1 MSSSE
6 QSIQSFDLS
15 YYDPLR
21 ARRIPASDPE
31 LLAQELADK
40 FPPHTAIRFMAS
52 PFPCHPPLL
61 KRLQIHFEREKLL
74 SRHEFSCFVHHE
86 SLTPEILALFSQL
99 KFLELITEFP
109 LAHLDQEAWS
119 QRFFHC
125 REYGIKLRLVLN
137 AAPLTRDAE
146 RLAEA
151 HFFLREHIG
160 YFTLNYTAGYFTQPQ
175 IDACYRHLSRISA
188 EAHQAFLVDEAL
200 NKNYYVGTYEYMRRT
215 FSPRVKT
222 VLEINPFAE
231 QRYYKDFNRVPYAWD
246 VTLSTLKQ
254 GHLDSAH
261 LQELSKTFDAILIFQ
276 GFPRVR
282 YPAQIVQELRQ
293 YARPTTQWIC
303 VHYNMASFPNLPLL
317 LGNQWQN
324 SIAESSFWSCVKM
337 HSKQSLAKLFEPLDI
352 TLNWVPTTVARPDLK
367 RMEQFVGRQL
377 KAFVDDAAWAHYLEQ
392 AYTMMWTASGEAT
405 NLLTAPL
412 EAVIDAEETEASVE
426 GFVDGF
432 IEGFI

>member
-6 QSIQSFDLS
+6 QSPQSFDLS

-21 ARRIPASDPE
+21 ARRIQASDPE
-31 LLAQELADK
+31 QLAQELADK

-74 SRHEFSCFVHHE
+74 SHHEFSCFVNHE
-86 SLTPEILALFSQL
+86 DLSADILSLFSQL
-99 KFLELITEFP
+99 RFLEIITELP
-109 LAHLDQEAWS
+109 LQHLNKAAWT
-119 QRFFHC
+119 QLFFRC
-125 REYGIKLRLVLN
+125 REHGIKLRLVLN
-137 AAPLTRDAE
+137 ATPLTQDPV

-151 HFFLREHIG
+151 HFFLRENMG
-160 YFTLNYTAGYFTQPQ
+160 FFTLNYTAGYFAHPK
-175 IDACYRHLSRISA
+175 IDAAYRHLARVTA

-215 FSPRVKT
+215 FSPRIKT

-231 QRYYKDFNRVPYAWD
+231 QSYYKDFNRVPYTWD

-261 LQELSKTFDAILIFQ
+261 LQQLNKTFDAILIFQ
-276 GFPRVR
+276 GFPRMRLPEQVL
-282 YPAQIVQELRQ
+282 QELKL
-293 YARPTTQWIC
+293 YSRPTTQWIC

-324 SIAESSFWSCVKM
+324 SIAESSFWSCLKM
-337 HSKQSLAKLFEPLDI
+337 HSKQSLTQLFEPLDV

-367 RMEQFVGRQL
+367 RMEHFLGKQL
-377 KAFVDDAAWAHYLEQ
+377 KDFVDKAAWTRYLEQ

-412 EAVIDAEETEASVE
+412 EAAAPTEEAVE